1 MGNDPIRLLSD
12 GTTKPTIYDHG
23 INDLKGTVV
32 DGKVSNSN
40 SMYYQRWR
48 EMLKRC
54 YSEKSLVK
62 SPTYKGVTVFPAWHY
77 FSVFRAW
84 MSAHD
89 GYHEGNEL
97 DKDLLVFG
105 NKIYN
110 PETCLFVPKAINSLL
125 SNTIQKPTD
134 KFAPGVLFGDGM
146 FFAAL
151 KTSTEGPFGTHDEA
165 QECYRE
171 WKGRYIIKKAATLGN
186 DQYNEPL
193 RDALVRIALIQFLSP
208 LRVAAPNPTTPSRAW
223 LMLNAATIGGL
234 R

>member
-1 MGNDPIRLLSD
+1 
-12 GTTKPTIYDHG
+12 
-23 INDLKGTVV
+23 
-32 DGKVSNSN
+32 
-40 SMYYQRWR
+40 
-48 EMLKRC
+48 
-54 YSEKSLVK
+54 
-62 SPTYKGVTVFPAWHY
+62 
-77 FSVFRAW
+77 

-105 NKIYN
+105 NKIYS

-125 SNTIQKPTD
+125 TNTIRKPTEE
-134 KFAPGVLFGDGM
+134 FAPGVLYDDRR
-146 FFAAL
+146 FFAVYKTL
-151 KTSTEGPFGTHDEA
+151 KEGPFGTHDET

-171 WKGRYIIKKAATLGN
+171 WKGHDIIKKAATLGN

-193 RDALVRIALIQFLSP
+193 RDASARIALIQFLSP

-223 LMLNAATIGGL
+223 LKLNATTIGGL